1 MLVVAKLL
9 FQYNDFRLRTK
20 GYGVAK
26 GIPTLIIAVASI
38 DDATSIAA
46 FGIIKSVIF
55 IHSSVTSLVLQ
66 GPVSI
71 FGGFGFGVLFGLLLR
86 YVPERND
93 KFLVLELSL
102 KITRSFIDIFVGSF
116 SGINAFGNGNG
127 SDLL

>member
-1 MLVVAKLL
+1 M
-9 FQYNDFRLRTK
+9 
-20 GYGVAK
+20 AK

-93 KFLVLELSL
+93 KFLVLNLTSKYARLMKSFAGSL
-102 KITRSFIDIFVGSF
+102 
-116 SGINAFGNGNG
+116 
-127 SDLL
+127 